1 MKPYHL
7 ILDFTH
13 VYDDEICADR
23 EQFSWIDCSDIEG
36 SDLYCSPQAERE
48 IRRKIEPYGLHGIHF
63 VDSGNYHYVTK
74 IFTDQIHRPFSLIVF
89 DHHTDMQQPLME
101 GMMSCGDWAGM
112 VLDQNPALQQFI
124 LIGPAEDDIKQIR
137 TKHLDKL
144 ITFSAEEIRK
154 GEGVERLKR
163 IHGGVPLYISIDKDV
178 LSEQY
183 SETNWNQGELTLG
196 MLGKVFGVA
205 FFVYLFFGFMLLPC
219 LNTITQIFTTTDSAG
234 NIDPLAVIR
243 FFFAGNMPSYVLNS
257 LKLAVCLVITVNIV
271 GISIVLLTEYF
282 DIKGAKILRLG
293 YMTTLIYSGVALVTG
308 YLFLYDSDGIMTTW
322 LSGIFPNMDKNWFSG
337 FNAVLFTMTFACT
350 SNHALFLRNAIRA
363 IDYNT
368 VEAARNL
375 GAKPFKVLLKVVF
388 PTLIP
393 TLFSLTVMTFITGLC
408 AMSAPTLL
416 GYDSI
421 NPEIVRLAGS
431 SSADEAFPQARA
443 ALLSIILAMFT
454 IILLTVLSSYERK
467 GHYLSVSKTKAKL
480 VKQKISNPVA
490 NVLAH
495 IYAYVLFI
503 IYMTPVVMIVLFAFQ
518 NYPAIRSKTLSMDQF
533 TLINFFGQQ
542 DYEFLTNRGKLK
554 TRTGAISGLFANAD
568 TVGGI
573 RLSFVLSA
581 IAAALACVIVVVAV
595 NYIFK
600 NKGKKRGTVLEY
612 SLLFPWLLPTIL
624 ICYSYRTYFNSDS
637 VWYVFN
643 NNLYMRENVRFLI
656 VMAYTVVK
664 LPFAL
669 RMIKA
674 AFYAIDEELEDAAR
688 NLGASSLVTFLRVT
702 LPSVLAVFALNF
714 NALFTEYDM
723 SATFQSSYGKTY
735 AMIIQNMCAEE
746 GRDGYNVNASGRRC
760 ASTVFIM
767 VISGLILYLVYG
779 VGARDLGERIERREK
794 RRKRIEAFKAKFTGK
809 KKAAEKAA
817 A

>member
-1 MKPYHL
+1 MTKKASWLKP
-7 ILDFTH
+7 
-13 VYDDEICADR
+13 E
-23 EQFSWIDCSDIEG
+23 
-36 SDLYCSPQAERE
+36 
-48 IRRKIEPYGLHGIHF
+48 
-63 VDSGNYHYVTK
+63 
-74 IFTDQIHRPFSLIVF
+74 
-89 DHHTDMQQPLME
+89 
-101 GMMSCGDWAGM
+101 
-112 VLDQNPALQQFI
+112 
-124 LIGPAEDDIKQIR
+124 
-137 TKHLDKL
+137 
-144 ITFSAEEIRK
+144 
-154 GEGVERLKR
+154 
-163 IHGGVPLYISIDKDV
+163 YI
-178 LSEQY
+178 
-183 SETNWNQGELTLG
+183 W
-196 MLGKVFGVA
+196 KVFGIA

-219 LNTITQIFTTTDSAG
+219 LNTITQIFTVKGADGQT
-234 NIDPLAVIR
+234 DPLAVIR
-243 FFFAGNMPSYVLNS
+243 FFFAGNMPSYVWNS
-257 LKLAVCLVITVNIV
+257 LKLAICLVITVNIV
-271 GISIVLLTEYF
+271 GVSIVLLTEYF
-282 DIKGAKILRLG
+282 DIKGAKVLRLG

-308 YLFLYDSDGIMTTW
+308 YLFLYDSNGMLTSW
-322 LSGIFPNMDKNWFSG
+322 LVKVIPGFNKEWFSG
-337 FNAVLFTMTFACT
+337 FRAVLFTMTFACT
-350 SNHALFLRNAIRA
+350 SNHMLFLRNAIRS

-431 SSADEAFPQARA
+431 SVADEAFPQARA

-454 IILLTVLSSYERK
+454 IILLTTLSSYERK

-480 VKQKISNPVA
+480 VKQKIQNPVV

-495 IYAYVLFI
+495 IYAYVLFL

-518 NYPAIRSKTLSMDQF
+518 NYPAIRAKSLDMNQW

-554 TRTGAISGLFANAD
+554 TRVGSISGLFANAD

-600 NKGKKRGTVLEY
+600 NKNKKRATVLEY

-624 ICYSYRTYFNSDS
+624 ICYSYRTYFNSEN

-643 NNLYMRENVRFLI
+643 TNLYWKENVRFLI

-688 NLGASSLVTFLRVT
+688 NLGASPLVTFLKVKLPIV

-723 SATFQSSYGKTY
+723 SATFHSSYGKSY
-735 AMIIQNMCAEE
+735 AMVIQNMCAEE

-767 VISGLILYLVYG
+767 IVSGLILYLVYG
-779 VGARDLGERIERREK
+779 VGARDLGDRLAIKEK
-794 RRKRIEAFKAKFTGK
+794 RRKRWEKFSGHFKKEK
-809 KKAAEKAA
+809 KIAA
-817 A
+817 

>member
-1 MKPYHL
+1 MTKKVSWLKP
-7 ILDFTH
+7 
-13 VYDDEICADR
+13 E
-23 EQFSWIDCSDIEG
+23 
-36 SDLYCSPQAERE
+36 
-48 IRRKIEPYGLHGIHF
+48 
-63 VDSGNYHYVTK
+63 
-74 IFTDQIHRPFSLIVF
+74 
-89 DHHTDMQQPLME
+89 
-101 GMMSCGDWAGM
+101 
-112 VLDQNPALQQFI
+112 
-124 LIGPAEDDIKQIR
+124 
-137 TKHLDKL
+137 
-144 ITFSAEEIRK
+144 
-154 GEGVERLKR
+154 
-163 IHGGVPLYISIDKDV
+163 YI
-178 LSEQY
+178 
-183 SETNWNQGELTLG
+183 W
-196 MLGKVFGVA
+196 KVFGIA

-219 LNTITQIFTTTDSAG
+219 LNTITQIFTVKGADGKT
-234 NIDPLAVIR
+234 DPLAVIR
-243 FFFAGNMPSYVLNS
+243 FFFAGNMPSYVWNS
-257 LKLAVCLVITVNIV
+257 LKLAISLVITVNFV

-282 DIKGAKILRLG
+282 DIKGAKVLRLG

-308 YLFLYDSDGIMTTW
+308 YLFLYDSNGMLTTW
-322 LSGIFPNMDKNWFSG
+322 LANVIPGFNKDWFSG
-337 FNAVLFTMTFACT
+337 FRAVLFTMTFACT
-350 SNHALFLRNAIRA
+350 SNHMLFLRNAIRG

-375 GAKPFKVLLKVVF
+375 GAKPFKVLMKVVF

-431 SSADEAFPQARA
+431 SVADEAFPQARA

-454 IILLTVLSSYERK
+454 IILLTTLSSYERK

-480 VKQKISNPVA
+480 VKQKIQNPVM
-490 NVLAH
+490 NVIAH
-495 IYAYVLFI
+495 IYAYVLFL
-503 IYMTPVVMIVLFAFQ
+503 IYMTPVVMIVLFSFQ
-518 NYPAIRSKTLSMDQF
+518 NYPAIRAKSLDMNQW

-554 TRTGAISGLFANAD
+554 TRVGSISGLFANAD

-600 NKGKKRGTVLEY
+600 NKNKKRATVLEY

-643 NNLYMRENVRFLI
+643 NNLYWKENVRFLI

-688 NLGASSLVTFLRVT
+688 NLGASPLVTFLRVKLPIV

-723 SATFQSSYGKTY
+723 SATFHSSYGKSY
-735 AMIIQNMCAEE
+735 AMVIQNMCAEE

-767 VISGLILYLVYG
+767 IVSGLILYLVYG
-779 VGARDLGERIERREK
+779 VGARDLGDRLAIKEK
-794 RRKRIEAFKAKFTGK
+794 RRKRWEKFSGHFKKEK
-809 KKAAEKAA
+809 KIAA
-817 A
+817 

>member
-1 MKPYHL
+1 MTKKASWLKP
-7 ILDFTH
+7 
-13 VYDDEICADR
+13 
-23 EQFSWIDCSDIEG
+23 
-36 SDLYCSPQAERE
+36 
-48 IRRKIEPYGLHGIHF
+48 K
-63 VDSGNYHYVTK
+63 
-74 IFTDQIHRPFSLIVF
+74 
-89 DHHTDMQQPLME
+89 
-101 GMMSCGDWAGM
+101 
-112 VLDQNPALQQFI
+112 
-124 LIGPAEDDIKQIR
+124 
-137 TKHLDKL
+137 
-144 ITFSAEEIRK
+144 
-154 GEGVERLKR
+154 
-163 IHGGVPLYISIDKDV
+163 YI
-178 LSEQY
+178 
-183 SETNWNQGELTLG
+183 W
-196 MLGKVFGVA
+196 KVFGIA

-219 LNTITQIFTTTDSAG
+219 LNTITQIFTVKGADGQT
-234 NIDPLAVIR
+234 DPLAVIR
-243 FFFAGNMPSYVLNS
+243 FFFAGNMPSYVWNS
-257 LKLAVCLVITVNIV
+257 LKLAICLVITVNIV
-271 GISIVLLTEYF
+271 GVSIVLLTEYF
-282 DIKGAKILRLG
+282 DIKGAKVLRLG

-308 YLFLYDSDGIMTTW
+308 YLFLYDSNGMLTSW
-322 LSGIFPNMDKNWFSG
+322 LVKVIPGFNKEWFSG
-337 FNAVLFTMTFACT
+337 FRAVLFTMTFACT
-350 SNHALFLRNAIRA
+350 SNHMLFLRNAIRS

-375 GAKPFKVLLKVVF
+375 GAKPFKVLMKVVF

-393 TLFSLTVMTFITGLC
+393 TMFSLTVMTFITGLC

-431 SSADEAFPQARA
+431 SAADEAFPQARA

-454 IILLTVLSSYERK
+454 IILLTTLSSYERK

-480 VKQKISNPVA
+480 VKQKIQNPVV

-495 IYAYVLFI
+495 IYAYVLFL

-518 NYPAIRSKTLSMDQF
+518 NYPAIRAKSLDMNQW

-554 TRTGAISGLFANAD
+554 TRVGSISGLFANAD

-600 NKGKKRGTVLEY
+600 NKNKKRATVLEY

-624 ICYSYRTYFNSDS
+624 ICYSYRTYFNSEN

-643 NNLYMRENVRFLI
+643 TNLYWKENVRFLI

-688 NLGASSLVTFLRVT
+688 NLGASPLVTFLKVKLPIV

-723 SATFQSSYGKTY
+723 SATFHSSYGKSY
-735 AMIIQNMCAEE
+735 AMVIQNMCAEE

-767 VISGLILYLVYG
+767 IVSGLILYLVYG
-779 VGARDLGERIERREK
+779 VGARDLGERLAIREK
-794 RRKRIEAFKAKFTGK
+794 RRKRWQKLSRGSAPAPRTARRGR
-809 KKAAEKAA
+809 AGA
-817 A
+817 

>member
-1 MKPYHL
+1 MTKKASWLKP
-7 ILDFTH
+7 
-13 VYDDEICADR
+13 E
-23 EQFSWIDCSDIEG
+23 
-36 SDLYCSPQAERE
+36 
-48 IRRKIEPYGLHGIHF
+48 
-63 VDSGNYHYVTK
+63 
-74 IFTDQIHRPFSLIVF
+74 
-89 DHHTDMQQPLME
+89 
-101 GMMSCGDWAGM
+101 
-112 VLDQNPALQQFI
+112 
-124 LIGPAEDDIKQIR
+124 
-137 TKHLDKL
+137 
-144 ITFSAEEIRK
+144 
-154 GEGVERLKR
+154 
-163 IHGGVPLYISIDKDV
+163 YI
-178 LSEQY
+178 
-183 SETNWNQGELTLG
+183 W
-196 MLGKVFGVA
+196 KVFGIA

-219 LNTITQIFTTTDSAG
+219 LNTITQIFTVKGADGTT
-234 NIDPLAVIR
+234 DPLAVIR
-243 FFFAGNMPSYVLNS
+243 FFFAGNMPSYVWNS
-257 LKLAVCLVITVNIV
+257 LKLAISLVITVNFV

-282 DIKGAKILRLG
+282 DIKGAKVLRLG

-308 YLFLYDSDGIMTTW
+308 YLFLYDSNGMLTTW
-322 LSGIFPNMDKNWFSG
+322 LANVIPGFNKDWFSG
-337 FNAVLFTMTFACT
+337 FRAVLFTMTFACT
-350 SNHALFLRNAIRA
+350 SNHMLFLRNAIRG

-375 GAKPFKVLLKVVF
+375 GAKPFKVLMKVVF

-431 SSADEAFPQARA
+431 SVADEAFPQARA

-454 IILLTVLSSYERK
+454 IILLTTLSSYERK

-480 VKQKISNPVA
+480 VKQKIQNPVM
-490 NVLAH
+490 NVIAH
-495 IYAYVLFI
+495 IYAYVLFL
-503 IYMTPVVMIVLFAFQ
+503 IYMTPVVMIVLFSFQ
-518 NYPAIRSKTLSMDQF
+518 NYPAIRAKSLDMSQW

-554 TRTGAISGLFANAD
+554 TRVGSISGLFANAD

-600 NKGKKRGTVLEY
+600 NKGKKRSTVLEY

-643 NNLYMRENVRFLI
+643 NNLYWKENVRFLI

-688 NLGASSLVTFLRVT
+688 NLGASPLVTFLRVKLPIV

-723 SATFQSSYGKTY
+723 SATFHSSYGKSY
-735 AMIIQNMCAEE
+735 AMVIQNMCAEE

-767 VISGLILYLVYG
+767 IVSGLILYLVYG
-779 VGARDLGERIERREK
+779 VGARDLGDRLAIREK
-794 RRKRIEAFKAKFTGK
+794 RRKRWEKFSGHFKKEK
-809 KKAAEKAA
+809 KIAA
-817 A
+817 